1 MNNKAFKYVKY
12 LSYLL
17 LLLGVGVF
25 AYFVIA
31 SVMFPE
37 TSTEFPVGTVGS
49 AMGVDVM
56 LIYAY
61 IIFAIALVLAIV
73 FPLINIISNPKGA
86 MRTLVGLV
94 VMIVIFGISYLCSSD
109 TPVPNPAAN
118 GYFDNPVTL
127 RLTDVGLYAGYA
139 MFALTLLVI
148 LWGEIRSAFK
158 RG

>member
-31 SVMFPE
+31 SVMFPVP
-37 TSTEFPVGTVGS
+37 STEFPVGTVGS

-118 GYFDNPVTL
+118 GYFDNPVTP

>member
-37 TSTEFPVGTVGS
+37 PSTEFPVGTVGS

-73 FPLINIISNPKGA
+73 FPLINIISNP
-86 MRTLVGLV
+86 
-94 VMIVIFGISYLCSSD
+94 MIH
-109 TPVPNPAAN
+109 PP
-118 GYFDNPVTL
+118 
-127 RLTDVGLYAGYA
+127 
-139 MFALTLLVI
+139 
-148 LWGEIRSAFK
+148 
-158 RG
+158 